1 MTFHKSDSNKTK
13 VNSIN
18 KVINLMKNI
27 KNMIKNMGMK
37 LLDINKGNMNHLKI
51 YSLADNT
58 KDRITNQDHIINTNR
73 FNRIIR

>member
-18 KVINLMKNI
+18 KVINLMK
-27 KNMIKNMGMK
+27 KIKNMGMK
-37 LLDINKGNMNHLKI
+37 IVEINKGNMNHLKI
-51 YSLADNT
+51 YSLAYNT